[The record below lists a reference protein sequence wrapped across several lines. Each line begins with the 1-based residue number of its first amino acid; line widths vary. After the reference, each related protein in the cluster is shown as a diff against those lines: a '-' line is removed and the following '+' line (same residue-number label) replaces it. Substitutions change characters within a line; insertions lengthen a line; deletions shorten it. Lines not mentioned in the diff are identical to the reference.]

1 MFVVVIRG
9 GALNIVVGQK
19 FRVKERAELL
29 SDRFF
34 TSSHEKYCGK
44 TLTVRGK
51 GIHRGVSG
59 YVRPIIWAYECGEV
73 MWFSWMIEPIE
84 DCHRVDENLF
94 LSCLLL

>member
-1 MFVVVIRG
+1 MIRG

-19 FRVKERAELL
+19 FRVKEPAELL
-29 SDRFF
+29 SDRFFF

-44 TLTVRGK
+44 ILTVREK
-51 GIHRGVSG
+51 GMYKGVSD
-59 YVRPIIWAYECGEV
+59 YVRPIILAHESGEI

-84 DCHRVDENLF
+84 DCRRVDENLF

>member
-19 FRVKERAELL
+19 FRVKERAE
-29 SDRFF
+29 SNSARSF

-44 TLTVRGK
+44 TLTVREK

-59 YVRPIIWAYECGEV
+59 YVRPIIWAYECREV
-73 MWFSWMIEPIE
+73 IWFSWMIEPIE
-84 DCHRVDENLF
+84 DCYRVDENLF

>member
-44 TLTVRGK
+44 TLTVRGR
-51 GIHRGVSG
+51 GTHRGVSG
-59 YVRPIIWAYECGEV
+59 YVRPIIWAYESGEV
-73 MWFSWMIEPIE
+73 VWFSWMIEPIE
-84 DCHRVDENLF
+84 DCRRVDENLF

>member
-1 MFVVVIRG
+1 MIRG

-44 TLTVRGK
+44 TLTVRRK

-84 DCHRVDENLF
+84 DCRRVDENLF

>member
-1 MFVVVIRG
+1 MIRG
-9 GALNIVVGQK
+9 GALNIAVGQK

-44 TLTVRGK
+44 ILTVGEK
-51 GIHRGVSG
+51 GMYKAVSG
-59 YVRPIIWAYECGEV
+59 YVHPIIWAYESEEV

-84 DCHRVDENLF
+84 DCRRVDENLF